1 MVAPQICA
9 AQEPDNTNAVVLIQ
23 GLDGGSYEPY
33 SPAVVEKVQGALK
46 DKGLYQ
52 GEVNGKLDEATMKA
66 IGEFQKANQL
76 TAIGRI
82 TPAGSHSRERRLATE
97 TFRDRPVKLLSWDA
111 RGEEMNRR
119 IFFGFCLSAVAA
131 AGPVFAAAHDDDER
145 EKHGGKHG
153 RGRADHHFRPE
164 DARYLRQY
172 YRGPADLPPGLRKKY
187 YRTGKLPP
195 GWEKRLQPFPPVVV
209 QRLPPLPPNC
219 GRGYLDGFAV
229 VYDRR
234 TRVILDVMDLIG
246 AVAGR

>member
-1 MVAPQICA
+1 VR
-9 AQEPDNTNAVVLIQ
+9 V
-23 GLDGGSYEPY
+23 
-33 SPAVVEKVQGALK
+33 
-46 DKGLYQ
+46 
-52 GEVNGKLDEATMKA
+52 
-66 IGEFQKANQL
+66 
-76 TAIGRI
+76 
-82 TPAGSHSRERRLATE
+82 
-97 TFRDRPVKLLSWDA
+97 LSWDA
-111 RGEEMNRR
+111 RGEELNRR

-131 AGPVFAAAHDDDER
+131 AGPVFAVAHDDGER

-153 RGRADHHFRPE
+153 HGHDDQGGDERGRGRADRHFRPE
-164 DARYLRQY
+164 DAGYLRQY

-209 QRLPPLPPNC
+209 QRLPRLPPNC